1 VRYDSDTH
9 TAEWAWIIDKRQRK
23 GGSHMLGR
31 IGTLAAQLAEGA
43 GSVVGVRVGTEEPRH
58 TVEQTVN
65 GLQIRRYDP
74 RIAAETVIR
83 DTEEGARN
91 GGFRRLAGYIFGANH
106 ANSKIAMTAPVSQQ
120 RGQANGGERIAM
132 TAPVTQEAGP
142 DGTWM
147 IRFFMPAKW
156 TMETLPAPN
165 DEAVKLVTV
174 PAATFAV
181 LRFTGDRGAGAVA
194 SRTDELLRLL
204 EDTEFQQAG
213 PPVAWFYDP
222 PWTVPW
228 LRRNEVAV
236 PVTRR

>member
-1 VRYDSDTH
+1 
-9 TAEWAWIIDKRQRK
+9 
-23 GGSHMLGR
+23 MLGR
-31 IGTLAAQLAEGA
+31 IGTLVAQLAEA
-43 GSVVGVRVGTEEPRH
+43 AVSTVGVRVGTEEPCH

-65 GLQIRRYDP
+65 GLQIRRYAP
-74 RIAAETVIR
+74 RVAAETVVN

-91 GGFRRLAGYIFGANH
+91 RGFRRLAGYIFGANH

-120 RGQANGGERIAM
+120 RGQTIAM
-132 TAPVTQEAGP
+132 TAPVSQEAGP
-142 DGTWM
+142 DGTWV

-156 TMETLPAPN
+156 TLDTLPAPN

-174 PAATFAV
+174 PAETFAV

-204 EDTEFQQAG
+204 GDTEFQKAG

-222 PWTVPW
+222 PWTIPW

-236 PVTRR
+236 PVTKR